1 MRILSVVLAMISGAA
16 PAALAQSPEDHAR
29 AEFVRI
35 ATEFC
40 PGVVSGAIPARQD
53 TDAVFEAYG
62 LVGFRAEAAGQ
73 GINGLELSLGVP
85 GGAIPAMVETETGL
99 VAIAI
104 GNTARLCRVG
114 LYGVEAD
121 QVWPMLD
128 GAVMS
133 FEPAWRR
140 VSDQSN
146 EVMRQRTY
154 SSPEGMFNRVD
165 RLAASG
171 PLDGQRPEVPLRLM
185 VTIARSN

>member
-1 MRILSVVLAMISGAA
+1 MRILSVVLAMILGAA

-40 PGVVSGAIPARQD
+40 PGVVSGAFPARQD
-53 TDAVFEAYG
+53 TDAVLEAYG
-62 LVGFRAEAAGQ
+62 LVRFQPTGQ
-73 GINGLELSLGVP
+73 GYDGLELSFGVP
-85 GGAIPAMVETETGL
+85 GGVIPAMVETETGL
-99 VAIAI
+99 VAVAI

-114 LYGVEAD
+114 LYGIEAD
-121 QVWPMLD
+121 EVWPMLD

-133 FEPAWRR
+133 FEPSWRQ
-140 VSDQSN
+140 VSDQTN

-165 RLAASG
+165 IFAVSG
-171 PLDGQRPEVPLRLM
+171 PLDGERPEVPLRLM
-185 VTIARSN
+185 VTVARSN